1 MNNNQLLNDIVL
13 KDNIY
18 FKDKLFERNVEKNI
32 NFSGWKLASLH
43 VPDSIHLG
51 PTREVDILYFEKNE
65 YTYLQTIQSINK
77 NEFEI
82 IFDFKIGEFEK
93 GRTISILSKHLIIRN

>member
-1 MNNNQLLNDIVL
+1 MRKGV

-18 FKDKLFERNVEKNI
+18 FKDKIFERNMEKNI

-43 VPDSIHLG
+43 VPDSING
-51 PTREVDILYFEKNE
+51 PTREVDILYFEKND
-65 YTYLQTIQSINK
+65 YTYLQTIENINK

-82 IFDFKIGEFEK
+82 IFNFKCGEFEK